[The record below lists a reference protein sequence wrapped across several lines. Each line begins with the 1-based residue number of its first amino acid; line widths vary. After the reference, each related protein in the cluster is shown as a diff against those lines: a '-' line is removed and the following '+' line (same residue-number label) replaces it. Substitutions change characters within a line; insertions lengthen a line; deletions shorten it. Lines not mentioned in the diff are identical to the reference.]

1 MLQYIEVF
9 AGFLGALGLL
19 ALGAG
24 VLILARRGGRR
35 SGRPSEGDEAIEL
48 NLLKL
53 NETWRARSD
62 ELRKVVLSAPEWKA
76 VEKQEK
82 EEEKQRRKQEKREAK
97 AGLGSGPESGKGAA
111 SDASDASRG
120 AAQVKIP
127 SGEKRVFVLSFHGD
141 LHANQVAGF
150 RVAISALV
158 PLLRKET
165 DTVVLKLESP
175 GGVVH
180 GYGLAAA
187 QVLRLKEAAQKLVV
201 CVDKVAASGG
211 YMMACLADEIVCS
224 PFAVVG
230 SIGVVAGVPNLNR
243 LLREKKVDYLE
254 MTAGKHK
261 RTLSV
266 LGEVTDDK
274 KEKFQTQLE
283 EVHTLFKDH
292 VLRNR
297 PGLDLERVATGEH
310 WHGVQALD
318 LGLVDRLGTSDD
330 VVAGALAEAEV
341 FELHYHERESVKEKL
356 AGRFLRVLEGRQV
369 GQGLFR
375 ALANAVRP

>member
-9 AGFLGALGLL
+9 VGFLGALGLL

-24 VLILARRGGRR
+24 VLILTRRGSRR
-35 SGRPSEGDEAIEL
+35 SGRSTEGDEAVEL
-48 NLLKL
+48 TLLKL

-62 ELRKVVLSAPEWKA
+62 ELRKVVMSEPEWKA

-82 EEEKQRRKQEKREAK
+82 EEEKQRRKQEKRLARGRQGSDRS
-97 AGLGSGPESGKGAA
+97 AAPGASLGA
-111 SDASDASRG
+111 D
-120 AAQVKIP
+120 QLTTT
-127 SGEKRVFVLSFHGD
+127 SGEKRVFVLTFHGD
-141 LHANQVAGF
+141 LHANQVTGL

-158 PLLRKET
+158 PLLRKEA

-187 QVLRLKEAAQKLVV
+187 QVLRLKQAAHKLVV

-243 LLREKKVDYLE
+243 LLRENNVDYLE

-283 EVHTLFKDH
+283 AVHTLFKEH
-292 VLRNR
+292 VVQNR
-297 PGLDLERVATGEH
+297 PNLDLERVATGEH
-310 WHGVQALD
+310 WHGVQALE

-330 VVAGALAEAEV
+330 VVANALRAADV
-341 FELHYHERESVKEKL
+341 FELHYCEKESVKEKL
-356 AGRFLRVLEGRQV
+356 AGKFLRVFEGQRLGQSVARVLAQV
-369 GQGLFR
+369 LR
-375 ALANAVRP
+375 T